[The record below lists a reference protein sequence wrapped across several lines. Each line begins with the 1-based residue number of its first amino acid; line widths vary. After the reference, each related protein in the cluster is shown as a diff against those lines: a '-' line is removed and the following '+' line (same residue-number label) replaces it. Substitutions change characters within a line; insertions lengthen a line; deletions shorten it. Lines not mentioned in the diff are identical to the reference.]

1 MRLLHKHYYWKPSK
15 LFTEVRDMIK
25 FLVIND
31 NYDYIVQKEL
41 FWSRVGVQEMV
52 AGGQGIGCYMMS
64 KECESLGRSH
74 K

>member
-1 MRLLHKHYYWKPSK
+1 
-15 LFTEVRDMIK
+15 MIK
-25 FLVIND
+25 FLVLND

-74 K
+74 KWRFHVTKVYMSNIW